1 MPKRYRLHKFGRR
14 PDRVRGLAGARQ
26 HRRAAL
32 NQRAAT
38 TRFAGRSA
46 LPEPHRGAVQLPSC
60 FIVNAGGP
68 CTTWPLVHGGFA
80 LDGRCSIFSHAISSA
95 PPRWMPR
102 PRPTALFP
110 TGLGAGFD
118 PLDRHA
124 LHQNPAENIRRCP
137 CDSWL
142 SNRMFA
148 SYQDTLEECCQS
160 GVARLVE
167 NW

>member
-1 MPKRYRLHKFGRR
+1 MADAPIAFEVWQVHDNTAGQRSTSGQR
-14 PDRVRGLAGARQ
+14 PPVSQDGQPCLSHTG
-26 HRRAAL
+26 
-32 NQRAAT
+32 
-38 TRFAGRSA
+38 
-46 LPEPHRGAVQLPSC
+46 GAVQLPSC
-60 FIVNAGGP
+60 FILNAGGP

-124 LHQNPAENIRRCP
+124 LHQNPAEKLRRCP